1 MRGAADFTAKL
12 NVKKNEREK
21 MEKTYGPGV
30 YPQNWEKMSLE
41 EKIWH
46 LYAKWDFLRDDMY
59 ELCVDVYQDLCA
71 QKGSK

>member
-1 MRGAADFTAKL
+1 
-12 NVKKNEREK
+12 